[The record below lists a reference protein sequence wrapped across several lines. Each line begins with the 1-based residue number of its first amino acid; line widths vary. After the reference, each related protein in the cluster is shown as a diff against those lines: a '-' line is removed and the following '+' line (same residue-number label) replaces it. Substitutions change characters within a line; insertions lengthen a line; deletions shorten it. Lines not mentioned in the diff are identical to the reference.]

1 MKDYRFFERKCFL
14 IDFHSFEDVMQN
26 LLDDRTIKIE
36 RDYPVLSCYSS
47 GYDCGYDEDEIMQ
60 RIGDYL
66 GVNIIAAFPLM
77 DLEEIYFVTDK

>member
-1 MKDYRFFERKCFL
+1 MNDTRFLNRKCLL
-14 IDFHSFEDVMQN
+14 IDFHSFENVMQE
-26 LLDDRTIKIE
+26 LLDDSSLKIE
-36 RDYPVLSCYSS
+36 RDYPVLSCYSE
-47 GYDCGYDEDEIMQ
+47 GYDCGYDEDEIKQ